1 MILDMEDLIRLYNN
15 TDSRIERAN
24 LWSHIE
30 NMIEDLAIET
40 YPNEYE
46 TSLYYDEDYE
56 DMLSTQRESFKK
68 GYLSA
73 IDLLLDDQRMAVDS
87 GVVYKMK

>member
-1 MILDMEDLIRLYNN
+1 MSVSMEDLIRLYNN
-15 TDSRIERAN
+15 SQSRLEKAN

-30 NMIEDLAIET
+30 NVIEDLAIET

-56 DMLSTQRESFKK
+56 DLINTQREAFKK

-73 IDLLLDDQRMAVDS
+73 MEDLL
-87 GVVYKMK
+87 

>member
-1 MILDMEDLIRLYNN
+1 MSVSIKDLISFYNN
-15 TDSRIERAN
+15 TQSRLEKAN

-30 NMIEDLAIET
+30 TMVEDLATET

-46 TSLYYDEDYE
+46 MSIYYNEDYE
-56 DMLSTQRESFKK
+56 DYINTQREAFKK

-73 IDLLLDDQRMAVDS
+73 IQELNLNFD
-87 GVVYKMK
+87 

>member
-1 MILDMEDLIRLYNN
+1 MTPSIQELIKLYNN
-15 TDSRIERAN
+15 TESRLEKAN

-30 NMIEDLAIET
+30 EWAEIFAENK

-56 DMLSTQRESFKK
+56 DFLNIQREAFKK

-73 IDLLLDDQRMAVDS
+73 IDLLLDDQRMAADS
-87 GVVYKMK
+87 VVYKER

>member
-1 MILDMEDLIRLYNN
+1 MEDLIRLYNN
-15 TDSRIERAN
+15 SQSRLERAN

-56 DMLSTQRESFKK
+56 DLINTQREAFKK

-73 IDLLLDDQRMAVDS
+73 IQELNLN
-87 GVVYKMK
+87 